1 MRFGLDWVKIAAM
14 SNSSNTFT
22 LPFDVAHAVAIV
34 QEAAIL
40 SLALRGKYQPDVKAD
55 NTLVTEADRQLEAF
69 LRERLGQLAPNWS
82 FLGEEGGLVGDP
94 KAPCWVIDPIDGTT
108 NFVRGLPLWCISV
121 GAVYNGK
128 AIFGCIA
135 VPPQNEILW
144 SATGHGAW
152 LQLESSTQIPLPAIP
167 LRVFDSETLMQEDL
181 IACNTTVETSV
192 NFAGVPC
199 RLRNLGTLAYH
210 LVALSRGALVASIAR
225 QHQLY
230 DIAAG
235 VCICEE
241 AGCIA
246 RYLDG
251 SSWRAEIKNERE
263 VRPLIVAPPQIM
275 AQLLT
280 GLQNV

>member
-1 MRFGLDWVKIAAM
+1 MQNLQ
-14 SNSSNTFT
+14 TFQT
-22 LPFDVAHAVAIV
+22 LPFELAQAVAVV
-34 QEAAIL
+34 QEAALL
-40 SLALRGKYQPDVKAD
+40 SLQFRGQFKPDVKAD
-55 NTLVTEADRQLEAF
+55 NTLVTEADRQIELF
-69 LRERLGQLAPNWS
+69 LRERLGQLAPSWS
-82 FLGEEGGLVGDP
+82 FLGEEGGLVGD
-94 KAPCWVIDPIDGTT
+94 KDAPCWVIDPIDGTT
-108 NFVRGLPLWCISV
+108 NFVRGLPLWCISA
-121 GAVYNGK
+121 GAVFQGR

-135 VPPQNEILW
+135 VPPQNEMLW
-144 SATGHGAW
+144 AATGSGAW
-152 LQLESSTQIPLPAIP
+152 LQLESSTESPPAPIP

-181 IACNTTVETSV
+181 IACNTTVETHV

-241 AGCIA
+241 AGCIS

-251 SSWRAEIKNERE
+251 TPWQAEIKSTRE
-263 VRPLIVAPPQIM
+263 TRPLLVAPPNIM

-280 GLQNV
+280 GLQK

>member
-1 MRFGLDWVKIAAM
+1 MRAGESCSKIAAM
-14 SNSSNTFT
+14 SNTSTFV
-22 LPFDVAHAVAIV
+22 LPFDPAHAVAIV
-34 QEAAIL
+34 QEAALL
-40 SLALRGKYQPDVKAD
+40 SLTLRGKYTPDVKAD
-55 NTLVTEADRQLEAF
+55 NTLVTEADRQLEQF
-69 LRERLGQLAPNWS
+69 LREGLGQLAPSFS
-82 FLGEEGGLVGDP
+82 FLGEEGGLDGDP
-94 KAPCWVIDPIDGTT
+94 NAPCWVIDPIDGTT

-121 GAVYNGK
+121 GAVYQGE

-135 VPPQNEILW
+135 VPPQNEMLW
-144 SATGHGAW
+144 AATGHGAW
-152 LQLESSTQIPLPAIP
+152 LQLESSTQSPPPAIQ

-181 IACNTTVETSV
+181 IACNTTVESAV

-210 LVALSRGALVASIAR
+210 LVALARGSLVASIAR

-230 DIAAG
+230 DIAGG

-251 SSWRAEIKNERE
+251 TAWQAEVVSKRE
-263 VRPLIVAPPQIM
+263 MRPLIVAPPQIM

-280 GLQNV
+280 GLQK

>member
-1 MRFGLDWVKIAAM
+1 VQTSF
-14 SNSSNTFT
+14 S
-22 LPFDVAHAVAIV
+22 LPFDPAQAVAVV
-34 QEAAIL
+34 QEAALL
-40 SLALRGKYQPDVKAD
+40 SLSFRGKFSPDVKAD
-55 NTLVTEADRQLEAF
+55 NTLVTEADRQIELF
-69 LRERLGQLAPNWS
+69 LRERLGALAPGWS
-82 FLGEEGGLVGDP
+82 FLGEEGGLVGDAD
-94 KAPCWVIDPIDGTT
+94 APCWVIDPIDGTT

-121 GAVYNGK
+121 GAVYQGR

-135 VPPQNEILW
+135 VPPQNEMLW
-144 SATGHGAW
+144 AATGHGAW
-152 LQLESSTQIPLPAIP
+152 LQLESSTQSPPPAIA
-167 LRVFDSETLMQEDL
+167 LRVFDSDVLMQEDL
-181 IACNTTVETSV
+181 IACNTTVESAV

-251 SSWRAEIKNERE
+251 THWQAEIKSQRE
-263 VRPLIVAPPQIM
+263 LRPLIVAPPQIM
-275 AQLLT
+275 AQLLA
-280 GLQNV
+280 GLQKN